1 MKTSWFHFKKIS
13 IVAQKLEKRKNELLC
28 VLEFAIRDSNIWVV
42 HNMHVTLQM
51 KHQTLTEKQSGY

>member
-13 IVAQKLEKRKNELLC
+13 IVAQKLEKGKIELLC

-42 HNMHVTLQM
+42 HNMHVALQM
-51 KHQTLTEKQSGY
+51 D